1 MRELK
6 DQKAA
11 LVKKCLDEGDD
22 GRYDLQFTNIINET
36 EALNQQLAGIKE
48 AVQNKKLS
56 DSRMEEI
63 SGLLEQF
70 KVENLEFDNGLIYR
84 IVREIQV
91 HTDGHLEIV
100 FQDGLSCRTHI

>member
-36 EALNQQLAGIKE
+36 EALNQRLAGIRE
-48 AVQNKKLS
+48 VAQNKRLS

-63 SGLLEQF
+63 RDLLERF
-70 KVENLEFDNGLIYR
+70 KETDMEFDNALVYR

-91 HTDGHLEIV
+91 GRDGQIKIV
-100 FQDGLSCRTHI
+100 WQDGSVGVSM